1 MYIKGLTEFDRKG
14 NEVKTACIFG
24 KATRDG
30 EVRKTGTG
38 KNIASVSV
46 KAYGKK
52 DGSAEFVTIKAW
64 DGPFLKPIGNTEKGD
79 VMMACGRL
87 VERKYNDKACDSPE
101 ESERN
106 AKTYVD
112 MIVDYYMRV
121 PANGDSA
128 ENFGALSER
137 VSSFNES
144 DDDGELP
151 F

>member
-1 MYIKGLTEFDRKG
+1 MYIKGLTEFDKKG

-24 KATRDG
+24 KATKDG
-30 EVRKTGTG
+30 EVKKTGTG

-52 DGSAEFVTIKAW
+52 DGGAEFVTVKAW

-79 VMMACGRL
+79 AMMACGRL
-87 VERKYNDKACDSPE
+87 EEREYNG
-101 ESERN
+101 
-106 AKTYVD
+106 KTYVD

-137 VSSFNES
+137 VNSFNES

>member
-1 MYIKGLTEFDRKG
+1 MYIKGLTEFDKKG

-24 KATRDG
+24 KATKDG
-30 EVRKTGTG
+30 EVKKTGTG
-38 KNIASVSV
+38 KNIASVS
-46 KAYGKK
+46 
-52 DGSAEFVTIKAW
+52 AEFVTVKAW

-79 VMMACGRL
+79 AMMACGRL
-87 VERKYNDKACDSPE
+87 EEREYNG
-101 ESERN
+101 
-106 AKTYVD
+106 KTYVD

>member
-1 MYIKGLTEFDRKG
+1 MYIKGLTEFDKKG

-24 KATRDG
+24 KATKDG
-30 EVRKTGTG
+30 EVKKTGTG

-52 DGSAEFVTIKAW
+52 DGGAEFVTVKAW

-79 VMMACGRL
+79 AMMACGRL
-87 VERKYNDKACDSPE
+87 EEREYNG
-101 ESERN
+101 
-106 AKTYVD
+106 KTYVD